1 MTIPGNP
8 APEPTS
14 ATAPRAGRKGA
25 RAAELT
31 MCRLHSRGSSRGP
44 ITPRETRRAREGE
57 SEDLADLVRRLLHFN
72 WHGKIVTTHQMSILL
87 RNLADAR
94 ILTSTLHVSL

>member
-1 MTIPGNP
+1 MTMTTKPKEKFAGL
-8 APEPTS
+8 PT
-14 ATAPRAGRKGA
+14 
-25 RAAELT
+25 AEQET
-31 MCRLHSRGSSRGP
+31 V
-44 ITPRETRRAREGE
+44 ITIDRETRRAREGE

-94 ILTSTLHVSL
+94 ILTSTVHVSL